1 MPVRSMTGFG
11 TGQAPLGTGR
21 VVAEIRTVN
30 GRTLDVRVRAPEC
43 LDGAVPAAEQRV
55 RERLRRGRVD
65 VSLRTEGSVIPP
77 PVLDVDRALSAV
89 QALEALRD
97 RVAPSS
103 EVPLSLLSLVP
114 GLFAP
119 PAEETLFAMRAAI
132 AAAVDRALEGVVA
145 SRSAEGIATARDLAG
160 RIALMRA
167 ARDRIAERARELPSR
182 AFDKLRARLAALVGE
197 GALDGARL
205 EMEAAIVADRADV
218 HEELA
223 RLGTHLE
230 HFEEVVAGEDEDGA
244 GRRLDFLLQEMQ
256 REATTL
262 GAKSQDAA
270 IARDVVAMKVEIERM
285 REQVQNVE

>member
-77 PVLDVDRALSAV
+77 PVLDLERALSAV

-145 SRSAEGIATARDLAG
+145 SRSAEGVATARDLAG

-167 ARDRIAERARELPSR
+167 ARDRVAERARELPSR

-230 HFEEVVAGEDEDGA
+230 HFEEVVAGDDEDGA

>member
-11 TGQAPLGTGR
+11 TGHAPLGSGR
-21 VVAEIRTVN
+21 VVAEVRTVN

-43 LDGAVPAAEQRV
+43 LDGAAPAAEQRV

-65 VSLRTEGSVIPP
+65 VSLRTEGNVVPP
-77 PVLDVDRALSAV
+77 PLLDEERAIAAV
-89 QALEALRD
+89 AALEKLRD
-97 RVAPSS
+97 RVAPSA

-119 PAEETLFAMRAAI
+119 PAEEALFAMRAAI
-132 AAAVDRALEGVVA
+132 ADAVDRAIDGVVA
-145 SRSAEGIATARDLAG
+145 SRTTEGRATARDLEA
-160 RIALMRA
+160 RIGVMRA
-167 ARDRIAERARELPSR
+167 ARERIAGRARELPSR

-223 RLGTHLE
+223 RLATHLE
-230 HFEEVVAGEDEDGA
+230 HFEEVIAASDDEGA

-262 GAKSQDAA
+262 GAKAQDAT

>member
-43 LDGAVPAAEQRV
+43 LDGAAPSAEQRV
-55 RERLRRGRVD
+55 RERLRRGRID

-77 PVLDVDRALSAV
+77 PVLDVDRALAAV
-89 QALEALRD
+89 QALETLRD

-103 EVPLSLLSLVP
+103 ELPLSLLSLVP

-132 AAAVDRALEGVVA
+132 AAAVDRALDGVVT
-145 SRSAEGIATARDLAG
+145 SRSAEGMATARDLAG
-160 RIALMRA
+160 RIAIMRA
-167 ARDRIAERARELPSR
+167 ARDRVAERARELPSR

-230 HFEEVVAGEDEDGA
+230 HFEEVVAWDDEDGA